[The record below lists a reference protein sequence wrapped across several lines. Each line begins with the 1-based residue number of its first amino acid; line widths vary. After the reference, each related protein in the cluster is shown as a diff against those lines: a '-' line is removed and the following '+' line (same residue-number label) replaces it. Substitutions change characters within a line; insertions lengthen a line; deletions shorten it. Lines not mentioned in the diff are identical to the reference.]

1 MGLKKIISIRYLLI
15 YFLVGLASCNL
26 GELEFDGLESPVYEA
41 QVSVAMAETHYSL
54 RDLILGVND
63 SSLSI
68 SEAPDGQLSII
79 YEDSAEFVFEGLDLL
94 ILLADPSL
102 QQEVTLQQRT
112 IPMQFFNE
120 FESGEVIFEE
130 PRITY
135 TVDNYYGVPIGLL
148 LDDINSVR
156 EDSASTTRQT
166 LIGDVTETPGVIA
179 ATPVED
185 IGINPT
191 TTSVSITADNSSLP
205 ELFSFLPLSINN
217 SIRGLVNPN
226 SEAISGNVVGDNGR
240 LSIKTKIV
248 LPLRA
253 VVDSLVTIIDFDM
266 NMGLSF
272 GEADSI
278 TLRIVTL
285 NSTPLDGHLIMEFY
299 SIDSVK
305 LYDVPQSLA
314 FKSATVGTLR
324 KTVDP
329 QQFIDDIPLDSVGVA
344 ALAETAYINAFVTMN
359 SFKLGSRNMVSFF
372 SNYSLD
378 IIVTAIVKIEE
389 EF

>member
-1 MGLKKIISIRYLLI
+1 MGLIKILSPRCLLV
-15 YFLVGLASCNL
+15 YFLVGLASCKL
-26 GELEFDGLESPVYEA
+26 GELEFDGLETPVYEA
-41 QVSVAMAETHYSL
+41 QISVAMAEASYSL
-54 RDLILGVND
+54 NELILGVND
-63 SSLSI
+63 SSLTI
-68 SEAPDGQLSII
+68 SEAVDGQLSIT

-102 QQEVTLQQRT
+102 QQEVTLQQKA
-112 IPMQFFNE
+112 IPLQFFNE
-120 FESGEVIFEE
+120 FESGEVIFEA

-148 LDDINSVR
+148 LDGINSVR
-156 EDSASTTRQT
+156 EDSASTTRRT
-166 LIGDVTETPGVIA
+166 LIGDVTESPGVIA

-191 TTSVSITADNSSLP
+191 TTSISITTDNSSIP

-217 SIRGLVNPN
+217 SIRGLVNPD
-226 SEAISGNVVGDNGR
+226 SEAVTGNVVGDNGR
-240 LSIKTKIV
+240 LSIKTKID

-272 GEADSI
+272 GEADSV

-299 SIDSVK
+299 TIDSVK
-305 LYDVPQSLA
+305 IYDVPQSLA
-314 FKSATVGTLR
+314 FQAATVGTR
-324 KTVDP
+324 RRTVDP
-329 QQFIDDIPLDSVGVA
+329 VQFIDDIPLDSVGVA
-344 ALAETAYINAFVTMN
+344 ALAQTAYIDAFVTMN
-359 SFKLGSRNMVSFF
+359 SFKLDTRDMVSFF
-372 SNYSLD
+372 SGYNLD